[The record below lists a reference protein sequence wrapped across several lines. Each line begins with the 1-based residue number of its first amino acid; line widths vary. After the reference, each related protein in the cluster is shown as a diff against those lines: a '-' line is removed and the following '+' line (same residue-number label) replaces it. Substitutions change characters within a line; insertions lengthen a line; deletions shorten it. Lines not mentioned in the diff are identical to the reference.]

1 MTRETGSGPGDDAG
15 TREQNLPREKA
26 MSIENLNA
34 FLHELP
40 KGSARPLPES
50 TWHEQAKERLTV
62 GERYADRL
70 RNGMGSWAFVG
81 GFLLFMAIWWILN
94 TVKTTAWD
102 PYPFILLNLFLSMLA
117 GLQGAI
123 LLIAAKRQDAISA
136 ALAQHDFDTNVAAR
150 IDIEALL
157 EINRRQLEMI
167 AELQGIARALVPA
180 QTGGADAPAVD
191 AQDVATEVA
200 AAKDSARAAEAQAVV
215 QAEAHGGAPDVSESG
230 SAPDDS
236 SES

>member
-1 MTRETGSGPGDDAG
+1 M
-15 TREQNLPREKA
+15 PREKA
-26 MSIENLNA
+26 MSIEDLNT
-34 FLHELP
+34 FLRQLP
-40 KGSARPLPES
+40 EGSARPLPDS
-50 TWHEQAKERLTV
+50 TWHEQAKERLTL
-62 GERYADRL
+62 GERSADRL

-81 GFLLFMAIWWILN
+81 VFMLFMAVWWVLN
-94 TVKTTAWD
+94 LTRTTAWD

-136 ALAQHDFDTNVAAR
+136 ALAQHDFDTNVAAK

-167 AELQGIARALVPA
+167 AELQGVARALVPA
-180 QTGGADAPAVD
+180 AADSTGAPGVD

-200 AAKDSARAAEAQAVV
+200 AAKDSARAADTSAEFRAEAQDGKA
-215 QAEAHGGAPDVSESG
+215 APSPER
-230 SAPDDS
+230 
-236 SES
+236 